1 MPFCCVHRLQLP
13 CACVF
18 ICGCTLRYVS
28 ASALAPSLRLFR
40 PLQVPLPD
48 MDPEYTR
55 ANWVII
61 IVQLSRLH
69 GMHMRLYAHLR
80 VSEMCIQTHRVALS
94 LSLSR
99 ARALS
104 LAPAPALAHV
114 LLCLR
119 LGAERRCYTVM
130 RGAELKVM
138 LSLALALA
146 LAPSR
151 ARSLSRAWQDFS
163 RTSALSLMS
172 MRHA

>member
-1 MPFCCVHRLQLP
+1 MHAVLLCSQIAAALRVRFYLRVH
-13 CACVF
+13 
-18 ICGCTLRYVS
+18 
-28 ASALAPSLRLFR
+28 PSLRVRVGTGSFSQTLSTFAGAVAGHGPR
-40 PLQVPLPD
+40 VHARQLGNHNCQVI
-48 MDPEYTR
+48 TS
-55 ANWVII
+55 AW
-61 IVQLSRLH
+61 
-69 GMHMRLYAHLR
+69 
-80 VSEMCIQTHRVALS
+80 QTHRVALS